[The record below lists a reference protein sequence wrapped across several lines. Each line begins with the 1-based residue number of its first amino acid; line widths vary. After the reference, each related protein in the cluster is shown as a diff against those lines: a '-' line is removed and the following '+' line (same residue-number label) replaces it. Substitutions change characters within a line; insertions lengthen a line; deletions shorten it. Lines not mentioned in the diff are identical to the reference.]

1 VSEKWSQLGHALWS
15 EATPIDGTL
24 AEVYLNGRGIRLAPW
39 PAALRFH
46 PAADHTKLKQ
56 KFPALIARVIGAAEA
71 SFQFTYLSADG
82 KGKAAI
88 DKEDQRRTLGSNKG
102 GVVVLAEVQPSATLL
117 AGEGVETTM
126 TAMEAT
132 GLPGVAVLGVSGLAN
147 VDFSPD
153 VAEIILLAENDE
165 NSASRK
171 AIDKVCPALLGKG
184 LRVRVAA
191 PPVGYCDFND
201 LLRDRGVDRG
211 SGLQIAKMAIQAA
224 AEWKPKRAT
233 KPKGEKTEQS
243 SQASFLV
250 EVAASKCELFT
261 DAQGEAYASFAVAH
275 GEGETHRETHKIR
288 SRGFNRWLRLLYYRE
303 RGGSP
308 NSEAMSSAIKTVEAR
323 AFFDGDRREAYL
335 RVAALDGRV
344 YVDLCNER
352 WQAIEIDADGWRVV
366 DDVPVHFRREAGMLP
381 LPMPSP
387 IDPKKGVERLKEV
400 LRLRDEGDF
409 VMVVAW
415 ALAALAGRSPYVV
428 LVFIGEPGS
437 TKTSSAFAVRSLID
451 PNASPLRSKPK
462 DVHEVYVAAS
472 HSLVVAY
479 NNLSHLPDWLSDT
492 ICTVSEGSGES
503 QRELFTNADES
514 LIIARAPFLI
524 TSIENVVRRGDLA
537 QRALFIHLANVPDN
551 ERMTEERFKLMF
563 RRLHADVLGAL
574 CGAVAHG
581 LRVEK
586 TLKLKTLPR
595 MASFYRWLTACETA
609 LWPKGT
615 FAAAFEVNVRDATED
630 VIEGEKAAFQLRLF
644 MTERGEWGGTATQL
658 LVELIHYVRRPV
670 REAEAAYAKATEAG
684 KYSEKAEVEKAAAE
698 LREAREKA
706 RDVLSDGWPKAANAL
721 SGKLKRASPALR
733 KAGVVIEWPTRHG
746 DLKTIKIRY
755 APDQRIGRTERP
767 DPPGRPEEQA
777 KPNLSNN
784 LGDGQSSQRDG
795 SGLSRADPDASRD
808 DPCSPSDATRRDDLG
823 RTGTTPGRSAA
834 QSPSRP
840 SALET
845 NDNQSPKN
853 ARDRRDDTCG
863 SLSGR
868 DPTSFAARVENFHED
883 PYLDEDDPDEDDRPE
898 GGKGIL

>member
-1 VSEKWSQLGHALWS
+1 
-15 EATPIDGTL
+15 
-24 AEVYLNGRGIRLAPW
+24 
-39 PAALRFH
+39 
-46 PAADHTKLKQ
+46 
-56 KFPALIARVIGAAEA
+56 
-71 SFQFTYLSADG
+71 
-82 KGKAAI
+82 
-88 DKEDQRRTLGSNKG
+88 
-102 GVVVLAEVQPSATLL
+102 
-117 AGEGVETTM
+117 
-126 TAMEAT
+126 
-132 GLPGVAVLGVSGLAN
+132 
-147 VDFSPD
+147 
-153 VAEIILLAENDE
+153 
-165 NSASRK
+165 
-171 AIDKVCPALLGKG
+171 
-184 LRVRVAA
+184 
-191 PPVGYCDFND
+191 
-201 LLRDRGVDRG
+201 
-211 SGLQIAKMAIQAA
+211 
-224 AEWKPKRAT
+224 
-233 KPKGEKTEQS
+233 
-243 SQASFLV
+243 LV

-308 NSEAMSSAIKTVEAR
+308 NSEAMSSAVKTVEAR

-381 LPMPSP
+381 LPLPSP

-400 LRLRDEGDF
+400 LRLRDEGDH

-415 ALAALAGRSPYVV
+415 ALAALAGRSPYTV

-451 PNASPLRSKPK
+451 PNASPLRSKPR
-462 DVHEVYVAAS
+462 DVHEVYVAAA

-479 NNLSHLPDWLSDT
+479 NNLSHLPDWLSDA

-524 TSIENVVRRGDLA
+524 TSIEHVVRRGDLA
-537 QRALFIHLANVPDN
+537 QRALFVHLANVPDN

-586 TLKLKTLPR
+586 TLKLKMLPR
-595 MASFYRWLTACETA
+595 MASFYRWISACETA

-615 FAAAFEVNVRDATED
+615 FAAAFDVNVRDATED
-630 VIEGEKAAFQLRLF
+630 VIEGEKAAFQLRLL
-644 MTERGEWGGTATQL
+644 MAECGEWGGTATQL

-684 KYSEKAEVEKAAAE
+684 KYAEKAEVEKAAAE

-706 RDVLSDGWPKAANAL
+706 RDVLGDGWPKAANAL

-767 DPPGRPEEQA
+767 DAPGRPEEET

-784 LGDGQSSQRDG
+784 LGDDQNGQRDG
-795 SGLSRADPDASRD
+795 SGLSRADPDASWD
-808 DPCSPSDATRRDDLG
+808 DPCSPSGASRRDDLV
-823 RTGTTPGRSAA
+823 RARTTPGRSSA
-834 QSPSRP
+834 QSSSLPI
-840 SALET
+840 ALET

-853 ARDRRDDTCG
+853 AEDGRDDPCG
-863 SLSGR
+863 SLSGL
-868 DPTSFAARVENFHED
+868 DLTFFAAQAGNPDNSEDFYAD
-883 PYLDEDDPDEDDRPE
+883 PYPDEGDDGEDDLGEDDRPD